1 MEMTLDVPFPTHRH
15 AEIAY
20 DALRVDPEPKR
31 SGMNKTLQL
40 SEGEA
45 VLQVVFRCQEA
56 KTLRV
61 AVNTFLDLLM
71 LVTKT
76 MDQFDQ

>member
-1 MEMTLDVPFPTHRH
+1 MEMTLDVPFPTARH
-15 AEIAY
+15 AGIAY

-31 SGMNKTLQL
+31 SGMKKTLEVR
-40 SEGEA
+40 EGN
-45 VLQVVFRCQEA
+45 VLHVEFRSQEA
-56 KTLRV
+56 RTLRV
-61 AVNTFLDLLM
+61 SVNTFLDLLG